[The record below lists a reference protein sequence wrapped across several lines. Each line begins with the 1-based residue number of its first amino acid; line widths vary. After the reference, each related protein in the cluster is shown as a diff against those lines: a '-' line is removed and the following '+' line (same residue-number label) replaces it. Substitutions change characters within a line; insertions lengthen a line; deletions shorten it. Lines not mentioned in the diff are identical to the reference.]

1 MASDSSS
8 FQNTKIVIRKRVY
21 TVDHHICADYL
32 PDPQRLSS
40 ISKQRSHPIKYRNK
54 VHFTQ
59 PAWLQ
64 RGGHQFTCRWR
75 QHPPKEQHTRP
86 NRQFRGDGSSGGLSV
101 PRAQAVKARSFHEFW
116 TCFLSKHTSPPGRS
130 RGEHLEGKSGALGT
144 GVLVAW
150 GLRQHKADR
159 EQLPEMPCTRE

>member
-32 PDPQRLSS
+32 SDPQRLSS

-64 RGGHQFTCRWR
+64 RGDISLHADGA

-101 PRAQAVKARSFHEFW
+101 PGTVREGPGA
-116 TCFLSKHTSPPGRS
+116 SPR
-130 RGEHLEGKSGALGT
+130 
-144 GVLVAW
+144 VLD
-150 GLRQHKADR
+150 L
-159 EQLPEMPCTRE
+159 LPEQAHVPSWKK